1 MFCSRELRRAA
12 AGLMIGLTGVLAGC
26 TGDPD
31 AELET
36 TETPAMGEVATD
48 ALDVA
53 EVRLGRA
60 VGADMRISEDVND
73 FAPGD
78 SVYVSV
84 RVEGTANATQ
94 LTARWLTEGDSL
106 IHEESKTISS
116 AGEQWAWFAL
126 GTESLPEGDYE
137 LELHVNGEE
146 EEDREFSIERRDG

>member
-1 MFCSRELRRAA
+1 MFHSRGVRRAA
-12 AGLMIGLTGVLAGC
+12 AGLMIGLTGALAGC
-26 TGDPD
+26 AGDPD
-31 AELET
+31 TELET
-36 TETPAMGEVATD
+36 GETPAMGEVATD
-48 ALDVA
+48 ALDIE

-60 VGADMRISEDVND
+60 VGADMRIAEDVND
-73 FAPGD
+73 FTVGD

-126 GTESLPEGDYE
+126 GTQSLPEGDYE

-146 EEDREFSIERRDG
+146 EEDREFSIERRDR

>member
-1 MFCSRELRRAA
+1 MFCSRGLRHAA

-60 VGADMRISEDVND
+60 VGADMRITEDVND
-73 FAPGD
+73 FTPGD
-78 SVYVSV
+78 SIYVSV

-94 LTARWLTEGDSL
+94 MTARWLTEGDSL

-116 AGEQWAWFAL
+116 AGEQWAWFVL

-137 LELHVNGEE
+137 LELYVNGEE